1 MINEVRNAVM
11 AVINKNN
18 YGYISPSDFNLFAE
32 QAQLDIFEDYF
43 YLYNNQLN
51 AEVMRKSGTGYANI
65 TKGIIEVID
74 SFSVNTFLTQA
85 NANKLKS
92 LGEMYP

>member
-32 QAQLDIFEDYF
+32 KLSMTSTIP
-43 YLYNNQLN
+43 L
-51 AEVMRKSGTGYANI
+51 VMFAYPVPDLRI
-65 TKGIIEVID
+65 T
-74 SFSVNTFLTQA
+74 SALLFSR
-85 NANKLKS
+85 
-92 LGEMYP
+92 